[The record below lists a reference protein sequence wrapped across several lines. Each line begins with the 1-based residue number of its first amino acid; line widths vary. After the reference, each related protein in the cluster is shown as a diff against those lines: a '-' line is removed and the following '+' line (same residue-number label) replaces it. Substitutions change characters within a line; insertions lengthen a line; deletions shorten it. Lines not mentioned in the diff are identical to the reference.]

1 MCKKLLSRFGNCPKV
16 VAFDDYVATC
26 TEDMCNCVVNSS
38 HSDLVS
44 SCICSTLNQYSRD
57 CVLSKGDPGEWRTKE
72 LCCK

>member
-1 MCKKLLSRFGNCPKV
+1 MSRFGNCPRV
-16 VAFDDYVATC
+16 VAFDDYIETC
-26 TEDMCNCVVNSS
+26 AEDMCHCAVNSS

-57 CVLSKGDPGEWRTKE
+57 CVLRRGDPGEWRTKE